1 MSGPASLPE
10 DIRVVDGK
18 DIPKTISGVISNLRK
33 GLDCYFDSKSLSIM
47 SIMLSSNAQ
56 RMLELKSRGTRL
68 RCITEINRDNLSKCN
83 EIMKHFELLHTSC
96 LTGSFLIADGQEY
109 LGYLID
115 GQGAEKL
122 LHINNSS
129 FVASQQFLFSTMIDK
144 ALPAH
149 QRIIE
154 LGRGSD
160 EEFIETLKDPMK
172 TKSLLIELMRS
183 AIYEIAILFS
193 TRNSFVTAERE
204 GILEEIARISERGIK
219 VKILVMK
226 DETVDEIS
234 GIRLKAFRENI
245 QVNYLQQFLP
255 TKITTIIVDQ
265 IKSLTI
271 EVNDDTKET
280 FQEAIGL
287 STYSNSESTVFS
299 NASMFESLWIQ
310 AELEKQSKAR
320 QAYFQVFKGFKLKD
334 EIYSRRWSS
343 NLETEETTKEQSER
357 Q

>member
-1 MSGPASLPE
+1 LSGSASLPE
-10 DIRVVDGK
+10 DIRVVDSK
-18 DIPKTISGVISNLRK
+18 DIPKTISGVISNLK
-33 GLDCYFDSKSLSIM
+33 KSLDCYFDSKSLSMI

-56 RMLELKSRGTRL
+56 KILELKSRGAKL
-68 RCITEINRDNLSKCN
+68 RCITEITRDNLSKCN
-83 EIMKHFELLHTSC
+83 EIMKNFELFHTSC
-96 LTGSFLIADGQEY
+96 LTGSFLIADGHEY
-109 LGYLID
+109 LGYLTD

-129 FVASQQFLFSTMIDK
+129 FVVGQQFLIDTMIDK
-144 ALPAH
+144 ALPAN

-154 LGRGSD
+154 IGRGSD
-160 EEFIETLKDPMK
+160 GEFIETLKDPTK
-172 TKSLLIELMRS
+172 TKSLMIELMRS

-193 TRNSFVTAERE
+193 TKNSFVMAERE

-234 GIRLKAFRENI
+234 GLRLKAFRENI
-245 QVNYLQQFLP
+245 QVNYLLQFLP

-299 NASMFESLWIQ
+299 NASIFESFWIQ
-310 AELEKQSKAR
+310 SELEKQNKAR
-320 QAYFQVFKGFKLKD
+320 HAYFQVFKGFKLRD

-343 NLETEETTKEQSER
+343 NLETEETTNEKS
-357 Q
+357 

>member
-1 MSGPASLPE
+1 LSGTASSGSD
-10 DIRVVDGK
+10 DIRVIASQ
-18 DIPKTISGVISNLRK
+18 DISKTLSGVIVNLK
-33 GLDCYFDSKSLSIM
+33 KNLDCYFDAKNLSMI
-47 SIMLSSNAQ
+47 SRMLSSNAQ
-56 RMLELKSRGTRL
+56 KMLELKSRGAKL
-68 RCITEINRDNLSKCN
+68 RCITEITRDNLSKCN
-83 EIMKHFELLHTSC
+83 EIMRNFELFHTSC
-96 LTGSFLIADGQEY
+96 LTGSFLIADGHEY

-115 GQGAEKL
+115 GQGEERL

-129 FVASQQFLFSTMIDK
+129 FVDGQQFLINTMIDK
-144 ALPAH
+144 ALTAN

-154 LGRGSD
+154 IGRGSGD
-160 EEFIETLKDPMK
+160 EFIETLRDPLK
-172 TKSLLIELMRS
+172 TKSLILELMRS

-193 TRNSFVTAERE
+193 TKNSFVMAERE

-226 DETVDEIS
+226 DETVNEIS
-234 GIRLKAFRENI
+234 TLRLNAFHENI

-299 NASMFESLWIQ
+299 NASIFESFWIQ
-310 AELEKQSKAR
+310 SELDKQSKAR
-320 QAYFQVFKGFKLKD
+320 QAYFEVFKGFKLKD
-334 EIYSRRWSS
+334 ETYSRRWTS
-343 NLETEETTKEQSER
+343 NLETEETTKEQSG
-357 Q
+357 

>member
-1 MSGPASLPE
+1 
-10 DIRVVDGK
+10 
-18 DIPKTISGVISNLRK
+18 
-33 GLDCYFDSKSLSIM
+33 
-47 SIMLSSNAQ
+47 
-56 RMLELKSRGTRL
+56 
-68 RCITEINRDNLSKCN
+68 
-83 EIMKHFELLHTSC
+83 MKNFELSHTSC
-96 LTGSFLIADGQEY
+96 LTGSFLIADGHEY
-109 LGYLID
+109 LGYLTD

-129 FVASQQFLFSTMIDK
+129 FVVGQQFLIDTMIDK
-144 ALPAH
+144 ALPAN

-154 LGRGSD
+154 IGRGSD
-160 EEFIETLKDPMK
+160 GEFIETLKDPTK
-172 TKSLLIELMRS
+172 TKSLMIELMRS

-193 TRNSFVTAERE
+193 TKNSFVMAERE

-234 GIRLKAFRENI
+234 GLRLKAFRENI
-245 QVNYLQQFLP
+245 QVNYLLQFLP

-299 NASMFESLWIQ
+299 NASIFESFWIQ
-310 AELEKQSKAR
+310 SELEKQNKAR
-320 QAYFQVFKGFKLKD
+320 HAYFQVFKGFKLRD

-343 NLETEETTKEQSER
+343 NLETEETTNEKS
-357 Q
+357 

>member
-1 MSGPASLPE
+1 LSGSASLPV
-10 DIRVVDGK
+10 DIRVVDSE
-18 DIPKTISGVISNLRK
+18 DILKTVSGVISNLKRS
-33 GLDCYFDSKSLSIM
+33 LDCYFDSKSLSTI
-47 SIMLSSNAQ
+47 SVMLASNSQ
-56 RMLELKSRGTRL
+56 KMLDLKSRGAKL

-83 EIMKHFELLHTSC
+83 EIMKNFELFHTPF
-96 LTGSFLIADGQEY
+96 LTGSFLIADGHDY
-109 LGYLID
+109 LGYLMD
-115 GQGAEKL
+115 SQGAEKL

-129 FVASQQFLFSTMIDK
+129 FVLGQQFLINTMIDK
-144 ALPAH
+144 ALPAN

-154 LGRGSD
+154 IGRGSNQ
-160 EEFIETLKDPMK
+160 EFIETLRDPMK
-172 TKSLLIELMRS
+172 TKSLMIDLIRS

-204 GILEEIARISERGIK
+204 GILEEIAQISERGIR

-234 GIRLKAFRENI
+234 GTRLKVFRENI

-255 TKITTIIVDQ
+255 SKITTIIVDQ

-287 STYSNSESTVFS
+287 STYSNS
-299 NASMFESLWIQ
+299 
-310 AELEKQSKAR
+310 
-320 QAYFQVFKGFKLKD
+320 
-334 EIYSRRWSS
+334 
-343 NLETEETTKEQSER
+343 
-357 Q
+357 

>member
-1 MSGPASLPE
+1 MSGSASVPE

-18 DIPKTISGVISNLRK
+18 DIAKTISGVFTNLK
-33 GLDCYFDSKSLSIM
+33 KSLDCYFDAKSLSII
-47 SIMLSSNAQ
+47 SIVLSSNAQ
-56 RMLELKSRGTRL
+56 KILELKSRGAKL
-68 RCITEINRDNLSKCN
+68 RCITEITRDNLAKCS
-83 EIMKHFELLHTSC
+83 EIMKKFELFHTSC

-109 LGYLID
+109 LGYLIN
-115 GQGAEKL
+115 GHGIEKL

-129 FVASQQFLFSTMIDK
+129 FVASQQFLIHTMIDK
-144 ALPAH
+144 AVPAN

-154 LGRGSD
+154 IGRGSD
-160 EEFIETLKDPMK
+160 EEFIETLRDPMK
-172 TKSLLIELMRS
+172 TKSLMIELMRS
-183 AIYEIAILFS
+183 ANYEIAILFS
-193 TRNSFVTAERE
+193 TKNSFVMAEHE

-234 GIRLKAFRENI
+234 GMRLKAFRENI

-265 IKSLTI
+265 IKSLTV

-280 FQEAIGL
+280 FQEGIGL
-287 STYSNSESTVFS
+287 ATYSNSESTVFS
-299 NASMFESLWIQ
+299 NASVFESFWIQ
-310 AELEKQSKAR
+310 SELEKQSKAR

-343 NLETEETTKEQSER
+343 KLETGETTKEQSE
-357 Q
+357 